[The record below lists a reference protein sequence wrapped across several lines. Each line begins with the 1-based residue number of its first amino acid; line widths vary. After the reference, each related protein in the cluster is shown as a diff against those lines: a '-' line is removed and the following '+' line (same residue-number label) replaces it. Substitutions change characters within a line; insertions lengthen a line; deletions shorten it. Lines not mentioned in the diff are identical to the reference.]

1 MCILQDRAQL
11 MEITPPAAGFFFF
24 FSPLQHSSGIVV
36 SSVDCVILF
45 RSCSD
50 PAGSPPG
57 WRSGVTARAMIVRD
71 VQLCVCVCFFKAILQ
86 DLFGQIRIAGDKD
99 SVRSSGR
106 TGGEGGGRGGLLA
119 KSDPAGSI
127 PVNGDPDGGIFKVGF
142 FPMAGGGGIT
152 TSSDPAGSM

>member
-1 MCILQDRAQL
+1 M
-11 MEITPPAAGFFFF
+11 
-24 FSPLQHSSGIVV
+24 
-36 SSVDCVILF
+36 
-45 RSCSD
+45 
-50 PAGSPPG
+50 
-57 WRSGVTARAMIVRD
+57 
-71 VQLCVCVCFFKAILQ
+71 CVCVFFFKAILQ

-99 SVRSSGR
+99 AVRSSGR
-106 TGGEGGGRGGLLA
+106 TGGEGGGGGGRGGLLA